1 MKLAEALNLR
11 ADISKR
17 ISQLSERLN
26 ANSKVQEGEEP
37 SEDPKELLEELDR
50 LTEELSSL
58 ISRINLTNSRTV
70 HEGKTLTEMIAEK
83 DTLSLKSSII
93 RSFLAAASEKI
104 ERYSN
109 KEVKIYST
117 VNIRDMQKGSDELSE
132 KIRKLNVSIQQLN
145 WSTELM

>member
-50 LTEELSSL
+50 LTEQLSS
-58 ISRINLTNSRTV
+58 R
-70 HEGKTLTEMIAEK
+70 G
-83 DTLSLKSSII
+83 
-93 RSFLAAASEKI
+93 
-104 ERYSN
+104 
-109 KEVKIYST
+109 
-117 VNIRDMQKGSDELSE
+117 
-132 KIRKLNVSIQQLN
+132 
-145 WSTELM
+145 